1 MFSQKGENLIGVNS
15 DRDSRAYSWS
25 LFNTLCTVSK
35 KEFSNFPHAHVS
47 DLNAATRATL
57 AQINHISVSV
67 FTALWSEMHC
77 DKGFCLKSPGL
88 ILSSSLAV
96 LGCLASTLTGSSV
109 TWFNHCMSVSTAAA
123 G

>member
-15 DRDSRAYSWS
+15 DRDSRTYSWS

-57 AQINHISVSV
+57 AQINHILYLSV
-67 FTALWSEMHC
+67 FLQRCGQRCTVTKA
-77 DKGFCLKSPGL
+77 FV
-88 ILSSSLAV
+88 SSLQA
-96 LGCLASTLTGSSV
+96 LFS
-109 TWFNHCMSVSTAAA
+109 AAHWQFWVVWRPH
-123 G
+123 